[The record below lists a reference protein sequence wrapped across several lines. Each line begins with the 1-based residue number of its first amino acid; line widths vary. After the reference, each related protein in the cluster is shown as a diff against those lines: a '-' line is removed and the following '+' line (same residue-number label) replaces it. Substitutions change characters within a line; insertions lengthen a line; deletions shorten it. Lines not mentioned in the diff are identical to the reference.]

1 MTHDGGTLE
10 GMRHLLL
17 LFAFLV
23 ACAAPQRPTYDS
35 DCVPS
40 SSVFVDA
47 ARSTADRTPLDE
59 VPPTARAA
67 RDAAF
72 DGIRALGFMIREKQP
87 GDARAFERWSQASS
101 TLPGVVLL
109 ETDWSSKSD
118 AEQAATAEHERTHA
132 EQQTRMGVRAF
143 FAWWAMPEGRWALE
157 TAAFAQGFAVAVHL
171 GADPEG
177 LKLEDAA
184 VRFHD
189 RYALGAMPA
198 CTQATTVGV
207 WREAIGVAP

>member
-1 MTHDGGTLE
+1 
-10 GMRHLLL
+10 MRLLL
-17 LFAFLV
+17 VFLLV
-23 ACAAPQRPTYDS
+23 GCSAPRRPTYDA

-59 VPPTARAA
+59 VPPTAKAA

-72 DGIRALGFMIREKQP
+72 EGIRALGFTIREKQP
-87 GDARAFERWSQASS
+87 SDAKAFERWDQAST

-109 ETDWSSKSD
+109 EHDWASKSA

-132 EQQTRMGVRAF
+132 EQQTRMGAPAF
-143 FAWWAMPEGRWALE
+143 FAWWAVPEGRWALE
-157 TAAFAQGFAVAVHL
+157 TAAFAQGFAVAVHVGGDP
-171 GADPEG
+171 GAIDG
-177 LKLEDAA
+177 QLEAAA
-184 VRFHD
+184 VRFHT

-198 CTQATTVGV
+198 CTQATTVAV
-207 WREAIGVAP
+207 WREAIGVVP